1 MEEVDYLV
9 CNNCETPC
17 YVFELNA
24 EGKVATAFCQV
35 CGNDDEATFTIPD
48 IDEIEPEE

>member
-17 YVFELNA
+17 YVFELDVK
-24 EGKVATAFCQV
+24 GKFATAFCQM
-35 CGNDDEATFTIPD
+35 CGNDDAETFTIPD
-48 IDEIEPEE
+48 IDEIVPEE